1 MSSSTEFLKQAEL
14 ALASYAVLSPGEPNQ
29 TNLQDSG
36 RGMSIDQASRFA
48 LNWRVITQYN
58 HPTNGLSATVFADAS
73 GNKYLAIRGTD
84 DGYDLATDAIDI
96 ALLGSTAHQA
106 QYASLKTKVTEWLGS
121 GTLSPSFTVTGHS
134 LGGFLATGI
143 AADFAGNVSHAYLY
157 NAPGLGGILGSIP
170 PFDALRSLSEIA
182 NHIHWRIAA

>member
-1 MSSSTEFLKQAEL
+1 
-14 ALASYAVLSPGEPNQ
+14 
-29 TNLQDSG
+29 
-36 RGMSIDQASRFA
+36 MSIDQASRFA